1 MLKESLIDGEEPVT
15 TESTHSAASA
25 NTSRRGDRF
34 ALRHQVPGGVVGANG
49 EVDKASQYDYCMVL
63 PIDKKTGDLSEKCRG
78 YIRTMR
84 V

>member
-1 MLKESLIDGEEPVT
+1 MLKESLIDQEEPVT
-15 TESTHSAASA
+15 TESTHSIAS
-25 NTSRRGDRF
+25 TSSKKGNKF
-34 ALRHQVPGGVVGANG
+34 ALRHHVPGGVVGTNG
-49 EVDKASQYDYCMVL
+49 ETDKASQYDYCMVL